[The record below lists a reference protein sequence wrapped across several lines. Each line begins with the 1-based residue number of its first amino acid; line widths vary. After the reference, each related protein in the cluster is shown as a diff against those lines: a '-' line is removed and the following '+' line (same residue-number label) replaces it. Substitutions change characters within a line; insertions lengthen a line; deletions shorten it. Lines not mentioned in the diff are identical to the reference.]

1 MDRRET
7 AEIFRTRLSEAMER
21 SEISRAALARK
32 VGIDRSTLSL
42 LLSDDMDRLPR
53 ADTVA
58 ALASTLQISLDW
70 LLGLSHEA
78 RIGADILLESLQI
91 APSGP
96 SPDDEGLARW
106 HQEARGYKIRYVPT
120 TLPDMVK
127 TEAVI
132 EHEYRDFVAKSA
144 GQIKV
149 VAQDLLDY
157 SHMPDTDM
165 EICLST
171 QAITGFARKEGL
183 WEALT
188 AKARREQ
195 IERLIQLSD
204 ELYPSLRIYLFDALT
219 HYSVPLTV
227 FGPLRAVIYLGQMY
241 FVFNTTEHIR
251 VLTKHFDQLIRGAVV
266 PAEQVPDYLKKLHK
280 EIR

>member
-1 MDRRET
+1 
-7 AEIFRTRLSEAMER
+7 MER
-21 SEISRAALARK
+21 SEINRSALARK

-78 RIGADILLESLQI
+78 RIGADILLESMQI
-91 APSGP
+91 TPSDP

-106 HQEARGYKIRYVPT
+106 HQEASGYKIRYVPT
-120 TLPDMVK
+120 TLPDLVK

-132 EHEYRDFVAKSA
+132 KHEYRDFAAKSA

-149 VAQDLLDY
+149 VAKDQLDY
-157 SHMPDTDM
+157 SLMPDTDM
-165 EICLST
+165 EICMPI
-171 QAITGFARKEGL
+171 QAITGFARREALWEGL
-183 WEALT
+183 SV
-188 AKARREQ
+188 KARREQ
-195 IERLIQLSD
+195 MDRLVQLSD

-227 FGPLRAVIYLGQMY
+227 FGPLRAAIYLGQMY

-251 VLTKHFDQLIRGAVV
+251 VLTRHFDQLIRGAVV
-266 PAEQVPDYLKKLHK
+266 PAEQVPDYLRSLRK
-280 EIR
+280 EIK

>member
-1 MDRRET
+1 MDRREV
-7 AEIFRTRLSEAMER
+7 AEIFRTRLTEAIER
-21 SEISRAALARK
+21 SDFNRAALARK

-53 ADTVA
+53 ADTAA

-78 RIGADILLESLQI
+78 RIGADILLESMQI
-91 APSGP
+91 TPSDP
-96 SPDDEGLARW
+96 SPDDAGLARW
-106 HQEARGYKIRYVPT
+106 HREARGYKIRYVPT
-120 TLPDMVK
+120 TLPDLVK

-132 EHEYRDFVAKSA
+132 EHEYRDFAAKSA

-165 EICLST
+165 EICMPI
-171 QAITGFARKEGL
+171 QAITGFARREALWEGL
-183 WEALT
+183 SAT
-188 AKARREQ
+188 ATGQ
-195 IERLIQLSD
+195 QMDRLVQLSD
-204 ELYPSLRIYLFDALT
+204 ELYQSLRIYLFDALT

-227 FGPLRAVIYLGQMY
+227 FGPLRAAIYLGQMY

-266 PAEQVPDYLKKLHK
+266 PAEQVPDYLRTLRK
-280 EIR
+280 EV

>member
-1 MDRRET
+1 MDRREV
-7 AEIFRTRLSEAMER
+7 AEIFRTRLTEAIER
-21 SEISRAALARK
+21 SDFNRAALARK

-53 ADTVA
+53 ADTAA

-78 RIGADILLESLQI
+78 RIGADILLESMQI
-91 APSGP
+91 TPSDR
-96 SPDDEGLARW
+96 SPDDAGLARW
-106 HQEARGYKIRYVPT
+106 HREARGYKIRYVPT
-120 TLPDMVK
+120 TLPDLVK

-132 EHEYRDFVAKSA
+132 EHEYKDFVAKSA

-149 VAQDLLDY
+149 VAQDLLNY

-165 EICLST
+165 EICMPI
-171 QAITGFARKEGL
+171 QAITGFARREALWEGL
-183 WEALT
+183 SAT
-188 AKARREQ
+188 ATGQ
-195 IERLIQLSD
+195 QMDRLVQLSD

-227 FGPLRAVIYLGQMY
+227 FGPLRAAIYLGQMY

-266 PAEQVPDYLKKLHK
+266 PAEQVPDYLRKLRK
-280 EIR
+280 EV

>member
-1 MDRRET
+1 MDRREV
-7 AEIFRTRLSEAMER
+7 AKIFRGRLTEAMER
-21 SEISRAALARK
+21 SDFNRTALARK

-42 LLSDDMDRLPR
+42 LLLEDMDRLPR

-58 ALASTLQISLDW
+58 ALAQALQVSLDW
-70 LLGLSHEA
+70 LLGLSAEA
-78 RIGADILLESLQI
+78 RVGADILLESVQI
-91 APSGP
+91 TPGGI
-96 SPDDEGLARW
+96 SPDDAGLARW
-106 HQEARGYKIRYVPT
+106 HEEARGYKIRYVPT
-120 TLPDMVK
+120 TLPDLVK

-132 EHEYRDFVAKSA
+132 EHEYRDFAAKSA

-165 EICLST
+165 EICMPT
-171 QAITGFARKEGL
+171 QAITGFARKEAL
-183 WEALT
+183 WEGLP

-195 IERLIQLSD
+195 MDRLVQLSD

-227 FGPLRAVIYLGQMY
+227 FGPLRAAIYLGQMY

-251 VLTKHFDQLIRGAVV
+251 VLTRHFDQLIRGAVV
-266 PAEQVPDYLKKLHK
+266 PAEQVPDYLRSLRKDIK
-280 EIR
+280 

>member
-1 MDRRET
+1 MDRREV
-7 AEIFRTRLSEAMER
+7 AEIFRTRLTEAIER
-21 SEISRAALARK
+21 SDFNRAALARK

-53 ADTVA
+53 ADTAA

-78 RIGADILLESLQI
+78 RIGADILLESMQI
-91 APSGP
+91 TPSDP
-96 SPDDEGLARW
+96 SPDDAGLARW
-106 HQEARGYKIRYVPT
+106 HREARGYKIRYVPT
-120 TLPDMVK
+120 TLPDLVK

-132 EHEYRDFVAKSA
+132 EHEYRDFAAKSA

-165 EICLST
+165 EICMPI
-171 QAITGFARKEGL
+171 QAITGFARREALWEGL
-183 WEALT
+183 SAT
-188 AKARREQ
+188 ATGQ
-195 IERLIQLSD
+195 QMDRLVQLSD

-227 FGPLRAVIYLGQMY
+227 FGPLRAAIYLGQMY

-266 PAEQVPDYLKKLHK
+266 PAEQVPDYLRTLRK
-280 EIR
+280 EV

>member
-1 MDRRET
+1 MDRREV
-7 AEIFRTRLSEAMER
+7 AKIFRARLSQAMQR
-21 SEISRAALARK
+21 SEMNRTALARK

-91 APSGP
+91 TPSGP
-96 SPDDEGLARW
+96 SPDDENLARW

-120 TLPDMVK
+120 TLPDLVK

-144 GQIKV
+144 GQIKL

-157 SHMPDTDM
+157 SQMPDTDM
-165 EICLST
+165 EICMPI
-171 QAITGFARKEGL
+171 QAITSFARKEAL
-183 WEALT
+183 WEGLPAP
-188 AKARREQ
+188 ARRQQ
-195 IERLIQLSD
+195 IDRLVELSD

-251 VLTKHFDQLIRGAVV
+251 VLSRHFDQLIRGAVV
-266 PAEQVPDYLKKLHK
+266 PAEQVPSYLRTLKK
-280 EIR
+280 EIK

>member
-1 MDRRET
+1 MDRREV
-7 AEIFRTRLSEAMER
+7 AEIFRTRLSQAIER
-21 SEISRAALARK
+21 SELNRAALARK

-53 ADTVA
+53 ADTAA

-78 RIGADILLESLQI
+78 RIGADILLESMQI
-91 APSGP
+91 TPSDR
-96 SPDDEGLARW
+96 SPDDAGLARW
-106 HQEARGYKIRYVPT
+106 HREARGYKIRYVPT
-120 TLPDMVK
+120 TLPDLVK

-132 EHEYRDFVAKSA
+132 EHEYKDFVAKSA

-149 VAQDLLDY
+149 VAQDLLNY

-165 EICLST
+165 EICMPI
-171 QAITGFARKEGL
+171 QAITGFARREALWEGL
-183 WEALT
+183 SAT
-188 AKARREQ
+188 ATGQ
-195 IERLIQLSD
+195 QMDRLVQLSD

-227 FGPLRAVIYLGQMY
+227 FGPLRAAIYLGQMY

-266 PAEQVPDYLKKLHK
+266 PAEQVPDYLRKLRK
-280 EIR
+280 EV

>member
-1 MDRRET
+1 MYCHGPERSCRDFSY
-7 AEIFRTRLSEAMER
+7 AIIER
-21 SEISRAALARK
+21 SEFNRAALARK

-53 ADTVA
+53 ADTAA
-58 ALASTLQISLDW
+58 ALASALQISLDW

-78 RIGADILLESLQI
+78 RIGADILLESMQI
-91 APSGP
+91 TPSDR
-96 SPDDEGLARW
+96 SPDDAGLARW

-120 TLPDMVK
+120 TLPDLVK

-132 EHEYRDFVAKSA
+132 EHEYRDFAAKSA

-165 EICLST
+165 EICMPI
-171 QAITGFARKEGL
+171 QAITGFARREALWEGL
-183 WEALT
+183 STT
-188 AKARREQ
+188 ATGQ
-195 IERLIQLSD
+195 QMDRLVQLSD
-204 ELYPSLRIYLFDALT
+204 ELYPLMRIYLFDALT

-227 FGPLRAVIYLGQMY
+227 FGPLRAAIYLGQMY

-266 PAEQVPDYLKKLHK
+266 PAEQVPDYLRTLRK
-280 EIR
+280 EV

>member
-1 MDRRET
+1 MDRREV
-7 AEIFRTRLSEAMER
+7 AEIFRIRLSEAIER
-21 SEISRAALARK
+21 SDMNRAALARK

-42 LLSDDMDRLPR
+42 LLADDMDRLPR

-91 APSGP
+91 EPSGP

-144 GQIKV
+144 GQIKI

-157 SHMPDTDM
+157 SQMPDTDM
-165 EICLST
+165 EICMSI
-171 QAITGFARKEGL
+171 QAITGFARGEGL

-195 IERLIQLSD
+195 IDRLVQLSD

-227 FGPLRAVIYLGQMY
+227 FGPLRAAIYLGQMY

-266 PAEQVPDYLKKLHK
+266 PAQQVPDYLKKLHK
-280 EIR
+280 EVR

>member
-1 MDRRET
+1 
-7 AEIFRTRLSEAMER
+7 
-21 SEISRAALARK
+21 
-32 VGIDRSTLSL
+32 
-42 LLSDDMDRLPR
+42 MDRLPR
-53 ADTVA
+53 ADTAA

-78 RIGADILLESLQI
+78 RIGADILLESMQI
-91 APSGP
+91 TPSDP
-96 SPDDEGLARW
+96 SPDDAGLARW

-120 TLPDMVK
+120 TLPDLVK

-132 EHEYRDFVAKSA
+132 EHEYKDFAAKSA

-165 EICLST
+165 EICMPI
-171 QAITGFARKEGL
+171 QAITGFARREALWEGL
-183 WEALT
+183 SVAAT
-188 AKARREQ
+188 DQ
-195 IERLIQLSD
+195 QMDRLVQLSD

-227 FGPLRAVIYLGQMY
+227 FGPLRAAIYLGQMY

-266 PAEQVPDYLKKLHK
+266 PAEQVPDYLRTLRK
-280 EIR
+280 EV

>member
-1 MDRRET
+1 MDRREV
-7 AEIFRTRLSEAMER
+7 AEIFRSRLSEAMQR
-21 SEISRAALARK
+21 SEMTRTALARK

-78 RIGADILLESLQI
+78 RIGADILLESMQI
-91 APSGP
+91 TPSAP

-106 HQEARGYKIRYVPT
+106 HLEARGYKIRYVPT
-120 TLPDMVK
+120 TLPDLIK

-149 VAQDLLDY
+149 VARDLLDY
-157 SHMPDTDM
+157 SQMPDTDLEVCM
-165 EICLST
+165 PT
-171 QAITGFARKEGL
+171 QAVTGFARKEGL
-183 WEALT
+183 WEGLT
-188 AKARREQ
+188 ATARRQQ
-195 IERLIQLSD
+195 IDRLIRLSD

-227 FGPLRAVIYLGQMY
+227 FGPLRAAIYIGQLY

-251 VLTKHFDQLIRGAVV
+251 VLTRHFDQLIRGAVV
-266 PAEQVPDYLKKLHK
+266 PAEQVPDYLRTLQK
-280 EIR
+280 EIK

>member
-1 MDRRET
+1 MDRREV
-7 AEIFRTRLSEAMER
+7 AEIFRTRLTEAIER
-21 SEISRAALARK
+21 SDFNRAALARK

-53 ADTVA
+53 ADTAA

-78 RIGADILLESLQI
+78 RIGADILLESMQI
-91 APSGP
+91 TPSDP
-96 SPDDEGLARW
+96 SPDDAGLARW
-106 HQEARGYKIRYVPT
+106 HREARGYKIRYVPT
-120 TLPDMVK
+120 TLPDLVK

-132 EHEYRDFVAKSA
+132 EHEYKDFVAKSA

-149 VAQDLLDY
+149 VAQDLLNY

-165 EICLST
+165 EICMPI
-171 QAITGFARKEGL
+171 QAITGFARREALWEGL
-183 WEALT
+183 SAAAT
-188 AKARREQ
+188 GQ
-195 IERLIQLSD
+195 QMDRLVQLSD

-227 FGPLRAVIYLGQMY
+227 FGPLRAAIYLGQMY

-266 PAEQVPDYLKKLHK
+266 PAEQVPDYLRKLRK
-280 EIR
+280 EV

>member
-1 MDRRET
+1 MDRREV
-7 AEIFRTRLSEAMER
+7 AEIFRTRLTEAIER
-21 SEISRAALARK
+21 SDFNRAALARK

-53 ADTVA
+53 ADTAA

-78 RIGADILLESLQI
+78 RIGADILLESMQI
-91 APSGP
+91 TPSDR
-96 SPDDEGLARW
+96 SPDDAGLARW
-106 HQEARGYKIRYVPT
+106 HREARGYKIRYVPT
-120 TLPDMVK
+120 TLPDLVK

-132 EHEYRDFVAKSA
+132 EHEYKDFVAKSA

-149 VAQDLLDY
+149 VAQDLLNY

-165 EICLST
+165 EICMPI
-171 QAITGFARKEGL
+171 QAITGFARREALWEGL
-183 WEALT
+183 SAAAT
-188 AKARREQ
+188 GQ
-195 IERLIQLSD
+195 QMDRLVQLSD

-227 FGPLRAVIYLGQMY
+227 FGPLRAAIYLGQMY

-266 PAEQVPDYLKKLHK
+266 PAEQVPDYLRKLRK
-280 EIR
+280 EV